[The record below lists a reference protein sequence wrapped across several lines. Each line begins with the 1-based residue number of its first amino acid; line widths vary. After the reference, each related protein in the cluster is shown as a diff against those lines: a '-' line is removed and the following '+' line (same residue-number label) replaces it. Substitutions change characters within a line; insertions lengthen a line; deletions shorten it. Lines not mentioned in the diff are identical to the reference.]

1 MPASNAAAFHIGL
14 PIATIMTHLE
24 VYPVLAPSVRMKTRA
39 MTAVAK
45 AIRSLRVLIDQML
58 INLENSISSSNL
70 SHSNNSSNK
79 SSCSSRIMNLNR
91 NLSLSCKLSHLLG
104 EKEWAGAANAQL
116 PTALR
121 WLDARKLYA
130 SGKSDFRK

>member
-58 INLENSISSSNL
+58 INLENSISSSNR